1 MNKLSRKLV
10 LSAVCALS
18 SGVADAGSFTGP
30 GDCRAV
36 WDETCLTVGN
46 DLFSRRWRLDGSVL
60 RTVSFGLSGAKNPF
74 VAGEVRGRAQS
85 GLKVS
90 CRVDRDSAVSKAS
103 LLVSAEASGRTM
115 HVRLFPSVPGVVIFK
130 EWNDD
135 VSPAPSAKDYV
146 AANRDASWGLQ
157 QCFQEQ
163 QIISDEMFN

>member
-103 LLVSAEASGRTM
+103 LLVSAEAGGRTM